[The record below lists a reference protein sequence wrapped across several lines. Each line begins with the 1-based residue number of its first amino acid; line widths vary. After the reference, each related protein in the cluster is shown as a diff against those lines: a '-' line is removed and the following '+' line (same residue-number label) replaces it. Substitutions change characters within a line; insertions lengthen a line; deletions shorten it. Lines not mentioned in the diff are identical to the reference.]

1 LEFFVQVLDAPG
13 NLGFSANKGSFFRA
27 FPVGGYLL
35 DPSCTG
41 WCTSPVTV
49 DLAEGVVD
57 ATITINGNDGSLPTT
72 FTDEGIYVVTATA
85 DGTTSTAE
93 IKIDN
98 SGPVISGPSLN
109 PSYPLNAD
117 VTINYS
123 CADSGIGTAS
133 CLATV
138 DGEPVSSEGLLPT
151 ATVGSF
157 TLIIEA
163 IDKLGNTSTANYD
176 YVVLPVATDDPG
188 ETGPYPT
195 GEDTLLSV
203 VAPGVLGNDL
213 PDDGS
218 LSAQVVTSTVNG
230 TLTLNPD
237 GSFTYQPNPDF
248 FGTDSFTYEACVG
261 SFCSPVATVEIIV
274 NEDNDAPVAFDD
286 RYSTDE
292 DTPLTVLLPGV
303 LGNDLDVDDGDILTV
318 ASNTSPAN
326 GDVTVNPDGS
336 FSYLPD
342 PDFNGIDTFAY
353 EVWDGNGGSATAT
366 VEIEVAPVL
375 DVTLHYVGTTLTNAS
390 VPVPLRVTVEPDAGE
405 DVDWT
410 IDSYTVRFSSGGA
423 LCDAASL
430 KSSRCSPAMNPA

>member
-1 LEFFVQVLDAPG
+1 MDVTDSGGLVARDALITQLTTADVKPFDPVIARMMADDSSIEREPGGHINPFPVFFTAVTDEERPGGTGQNLVLMPGQVFRDGDGETVMRRFNFTELEIQYASADNVDFNKPSIFQTRGDFNGVGDVEFDVIARDDEGLPLQRVLVLFKDVAGRDWRPIDLTRASTDASGKETWTGSAPATDISGGELEFFVQVLDAPG

-176 YVVLPVATDDPG
+176 YVVLPGRFVVG
-188 ETGPYPT
+188 TG
-195 GEDTLLSV
+195 G
-203 VAPGVLGNDL
+203 
-213 PDDGS
+213 
-218 LSAQVVTSTVNG
+218 
-230 TLTLNPD
+230 
-237 GSFTYQPNPDF
+237 
-248 FGTDSFTYEACVG
+248 
-261 SFCSPVATVEIIV
+261 
-274 NEDNDAPVAFDD
+274 
-286 RYSTDE
+286 
-292 DTPLTVLLPGV
+292 
-303 LGNDLDVDDGDILTV
+303 DVDRQWNADAQSRRIV
-318 ASNTSPAN
+318 H
-326 GDVTVNPDGS
+326 V
-336 FSYLPD
+336 
-342 PDFNGIDTFAY
+342 
-353 EVWDGNGGSATAT
+353 SA
-366 VEIEVAPVL
+366 ESRL
-375 DVTLHYVGTTLTNAS
+375 
-390 VPVPLRVTVEPDAGE
+390 LRNRL
-405 DVDWT
+405 
-410 IDSYTVRFSSGGA
+410 IH
-423 LCDAASL
+423 L
-430 KSSRCSPAMNPA
+430 